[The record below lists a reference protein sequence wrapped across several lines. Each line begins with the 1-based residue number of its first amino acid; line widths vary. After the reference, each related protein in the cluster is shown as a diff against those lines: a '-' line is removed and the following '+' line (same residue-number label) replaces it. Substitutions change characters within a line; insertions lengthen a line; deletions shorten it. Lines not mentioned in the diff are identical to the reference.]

1 VVSDLA
7 GLKRRFGQRL
17 IFCGA
22 INGRQLAQATSE
34 QVEREIERVTGALA
48 SGGGDVLAS
57 VHTILN
63 DVPAENI
70 LALARAARVPPT

>member
-1 VVSDLA
+1 MT
-7 GLKRRFGQRL
+7 
-17 IFCGA
+17 FCGA
-22 INGRQLAQATSE
+22 IDGRQLAQATPE
-34 QVEREIERVTGALA
+34 HLEREVERVTAALA
-48 SGGGDVLAS
+48 PGGGYMLAS